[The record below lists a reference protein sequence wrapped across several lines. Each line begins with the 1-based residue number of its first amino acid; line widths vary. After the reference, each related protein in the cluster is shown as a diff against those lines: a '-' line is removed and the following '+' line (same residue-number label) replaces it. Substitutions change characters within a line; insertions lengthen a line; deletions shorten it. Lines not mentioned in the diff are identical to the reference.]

1 MRKTTN
7 KIFERLGWDDWVFV
21 MMPVVILTPIVVLA
35 FCIGDTDTAA
45 GLLFGEI
52 FFVVLFILARTLHDK
67 MYG

>member
-1 MRKTTN
+1 MRKATN
-7 KIFERLGWDDWVFV
+7 KIFEHLGWDDWVFV
-21 MMPVVILTPIVVLA
+21 MMPVVILTPIVVVA

-52 FFVVLFILARTLHDK
+52 FFVVLLILAPTLHDK